1 MLKEAV
7 CQHERPIG
15 AAVCVPLTTHKQ
27 DVVLKDAVSQHKR
40 PVGGAA
46 CIPLTTHEQ
55 DVVLKEAVCQH
66 ERPVGA
72 AACAPLTSHEQD
84 AVLKEADCQHER
96 PVGCTGVCITVTVA
110 VPVFT
115 EPIPNPVTDTIEYAV
130 VTLGLTVILIGLAPV
145 AE

>member
-1 MLKEAV
+1 M
-7 CQHERPIG
+7 
-15 AAVCVPLTTHKQ
+15 
-27 DVVLKDAVSQHKR
+27 
-40 PVGGAA
+40 
-46 CIPLTTHEQ
+46 
-55 DVVLKEAVCQH
+55 LKEAVCQH

-72 AACAPLTSHEQD
+72 AACVPLTSHEQD

-96 PVGCTGVCITVTVA
+96 PVGCAGVCITVTVA
-110 VPVFT
+110 VPVFP